1 MILRRSAE
9 QWSQTTRK
17 DSGMYFTGHMT
28 VDPNDITEVVQA
40 RPSKGFFRLAQQI
53 SRGLEDKNAE
63 RESFA
68 AVSILQRVN
77 IALRSLGITN
87 ILHLSKDGYL
97 VYEDKAG
104 VEDDFK
110 LALIEF
116 GRNTDAEQ
124 RREFRVLTL
133 ALEHPGEL
141 LEFLIEIEIVKLH
154 RVGEFPINI
163 TVNGVFREF
172 VTSDG
177 QLSENAK
184 SGLAAVF
191 QTQSGHDAVQSAA
204 EVEFREFMSQ
214 LEIACQSHLRVDDLH
229 LETKTKVL
237 KRKRKRRRRGVLRG
251 GLTDPIFYEHYH
263 WHDHTVYVEQWS
275 DHYDA
280 ENCMLHHCEVIDED
294 GTVVAEVG
302 EDHQSLD
309 QNAAEY
315 FEGATS
321 EDASNHEYE
330 VESSGEFE
338 NEQGSDA
345 SLEVGTSSDD
355 QSSSGGWLSGLF
367 GGGDGDSNSGWFWGS
382 GDTGDDGGSSC
393 GGCGGE

>member
-1 MILRRSAE
+1 
-9 QWSQTTRK
+9 
-17 DSGMYFTGHMT
+17 MYFTGHMT
-28 VDPNDITEVVQA
+28 VDPNDITEIVQA

-133 ALEHPGEL
+133 ALEHPGDL

-163 TVNGVFREF
+163 TVNGVYREF
-172 VTSDG
+172 FASDG

-214 LEIACQSHLRVDDLH
+214 LENACQSHLRVDDLH
-229 LETKTKVL
+229 RETKTKVL
-237 KRKRKRRRRGVLRG
+237 KRNRRRRGFLRG
-251 GLTDPIFYEHYH
+251 GLTDPIFYKHYH
-263 WHDHTVYVEQWS
+263 WHDHTVYVEEWS

-294 GTVVAEVG
+294 GTVVAELG
-302 EDHQSLD
+302 EDHESLD
-309 QNAAEY
+309 QDAAEC
-315 FEGATS
+315 FEEATS
-321 EDASNHEYE
+321 EGASNDESE

-338 NEQGSDA
+338 NEQGSDV
-345 SLEVGTSSDD
+345 SLEVGTSLDD

-367 GGGDGDSNSGWFWGS
+367 GGGDGDSNSRWLWDS
-382 GDTGDDGGSSC
+382 GDEGGSSC
-393 GGCGGE
+393 GGDCGGCGGE